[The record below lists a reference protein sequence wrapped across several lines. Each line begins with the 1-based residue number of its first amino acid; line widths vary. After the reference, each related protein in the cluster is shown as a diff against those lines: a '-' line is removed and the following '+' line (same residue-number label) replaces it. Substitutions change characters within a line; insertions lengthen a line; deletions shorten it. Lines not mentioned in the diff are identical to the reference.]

1 MLTSPGL
8 HERMDCA
15 RLTCSLRFLA
25 RAKRAANC
33 ERPAPAA
40 WAALGLLAAVDISL
54 GADSVWQRGVA
65 GGAGARRGQLRGQGA
80 QQPDRNNIVKKKSR
94 AEQKHDPDRAP
105 RKNLNDGSG
114 ITVLPVLL
122 AFAMGSK
129 QSGEPI
135 CSKIATAMKKTK
147 RGKGE
152 LTWHQKIGRNLRWG
166 RT

>member
-65 GGAGARRGQLRGQGA
+65 GGAGRGAASYGVKV
-80 QQPDRNNIVKKKSR
+80 RNS
-94 AEQKHDPDRAP
+94 P
-105 RKNLNDGSG
+105 
-114 ITVLPVLL
+114 
-122 AFAMGSK
+122 
-129 QSGEPI
+129 
-135 CSKIATAMKKTK
+135 IATISLKRSLARSKSMTPIALREKT
-147 RGKGE
+147 
-152 LTWHQKIGRNLRWG
+152 
-166 RT
+166 